1 MKSLKIFLSVIFFFG
16 LFSANVFA
24 AESAAVIEKESSALI
39 TDFDN
44 QNAVQDKQVVKK
56 ISKIKERFLLKRFS
70 KIVKRNNHFISPPE
84 DEVLLVILAILL
96 PPLAVYL
103 LEGLTTNFWID
114 VILTLFFW
122 LPGIIFALY
131 LILR

>member
-1 MKSLKIFLSVIFFFG
+1 MKSIRIVLSLLFFVT
-16 LFSANVFA
+16 LFSTTVFA
-24 AESAAVIEKESSALI
+24 AESTTVIAKESSADVYEQTNL
-39 TDFDN
+39 N
-44 QNAVQDKQVVKK
+44 VVQDKFVSKK
-56 ISKIKERFLLKRFS
+56 LTLKEKFLYKRLSKV
-70 KIVKRNNHFISPPE
+70 VKRNNHFISPPE

>member
-1 MKSLKIFLSVIFFFG
+1 MKSLKITLSLLFFFA
-16 LFSANVFA
+16 LFSSSVFA
-24 AESAAVIEKESSALI
+24 AESNAVVEKETSAVVAEQA
-39 TDFDN
+39 DAN
-44 QNAVQDKQVVKK
+44 VVQDKQVTEKLTIKEKFILKRMAKFVKK
-56 ISKIKERFLLKRFS
+56 NQTL
-70 KIVKRNNHFISPPE
+70 NPAE

-103 LEGLTTNFWID
+103 LEGVTTNFWID
-114 VILTLFFW
+114 LILTLFFW

>member
-1 MKSLKIFLSVIFFFG
+1 MKSLKITLFLFFFLG
-16 LFSANVFA
+16 LFTTVTFA
-24 AESAAVIEKESSALI
+24 AESVVMVEKESSPVVIAEHDVI
-39 TDFDN
+39 N
-44 QNAVQDKQVVKK
+44 VVQDKQITKK
-56 ISKIKERFLLKRFS
+56 LTFKEKFLSKRLEKL
-70 KIVKRNNHFISPPE
+70 VKRNQNINPND

-103 LEGLTTNFWID
+103 LEGVTTNFWID
-114 VILTLFFW
+114 LILTLFFW

>member
-1 MKSLKIFLSVIFFFG
+1 MKLLKISLSLLFFFA
-16 LFSANVFA
+16 LFSTTAFA
-24 AESAAVIEKESSALI
+24 VESATVVEKESSAVVSEQDKNNI
-39 TDFDN
+39 
-44 QNAVQDKQVVKK
+44 VQDETVTKK
-56 ISKIKERFLLKRFS
+56 LTIKERFIAKRLEKLLK
-70 KIVKRNNHFISPPE
+70 KNHTLNPAE

-103 LEGLTTNFWID
+103 LEGVTTNFWID
-114 VILTLFFW
+114 VILSLFFW